1 MIDGVVMTHRL
12 AGRRAA
18 GKMGYQSG
26 RIGRHVAEGKIG
38 ESFLVLF
45 FKKEQKEGFLFEKR
59 NKNFYPLFSIL
70 YAEDALMT

>member
-26 RIGRHVAEGKIG
+26 RIGRYVAEGKMG
-38 ESFLVLF
+38 EVFWFFFQKRAKERISF
-45 FKKEQKEGFLFEKR
+45 
-59 NKNFYPLFSIL
+59 
-70 YAEDALMT
+70 

>member
-26 RIGRHVAEGKIG
+26 RSGRYVAEGKMG

-45 FKKEQKEGFLFEKR
+45 SKKSKRKDFFLKKETKTFIHCSLFYMPKT
-59 NKNFYPLFSIL
+59 L
-70 YAEDALMT
+70 